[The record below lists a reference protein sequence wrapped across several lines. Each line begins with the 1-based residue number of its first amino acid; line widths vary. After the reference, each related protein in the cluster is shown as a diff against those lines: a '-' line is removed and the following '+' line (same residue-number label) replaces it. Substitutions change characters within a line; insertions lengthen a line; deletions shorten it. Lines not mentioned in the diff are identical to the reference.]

1 MGAANVKTRGPGCRG
16 FSQADLLASTVCL
29 LLLAAILSPSLTQA
43 RARSQ
48 EATCDANLRAI
59 GQAMHIYANDNAE
72 WFPIHFF
79 RGRNAPPTDPP
90 FEDSVHWV
98 GTMGS
103 NDFLRISEQT
113 SSTHSPDRN
122 HPSRSLFLLIIDG
135 LLTPG
140 HFVCPSSGD
149 TVDDLWNYGPDA
161 GGPGQRELGEPGV
174 NRFDFRGYENLSY
187 GYQLPYGRRAKP
199 RETLDP
205 QMPISADKGPYY
217 RASRWRVA
225 GTRTVHERR
234 SRVDPPREWLDLS
247 LDEILAMTTEWEPY
261 NSRNHDGDGQ
271 NVLLVDGS
279 VTFAPTPIVGIDYD
293 NIYAFQNS
301 TTDPHEIMIGVVPD
315 AEQAWGPLTNTDSV
329 LVP

>member
-1 MGAANVKTRGPGCRG
+1 MRGGDRRIWGPRRRG
-16 FSQADLLASTVCL
+16 FSHTDLLTSMVCL
-29 LLLAAILSPSLTQA
+29 LVLTAILSASLTRA

-48 EATCDANLRAI
+48 EATCEANLHAI
-59 GQAMHIYANDNAE
+59 GMAMHIYANDNRE

-79 RGRNAPPTDPP
+79 RGRNSPPTDPP
-90 FEDSVHWV
+90 YPQSVHWV

-113 SSTHSPDRN
+113 SSTRSPDRS

-135 LLTPG
+135 IVTPE

-149 TVDDLWNYGPDA
+149 VVDDLWNYGPDA

-187 GYQLPYGRRAKP
+187 GYQLAYGRWGRP
-199 RETLDP
+199 RETLNP
-205 QMPISADKGPYY
+205 EMPIAADKGPYY
-217 RASRWRVA
+217 RASRKKVA

-247 LDEILAMTTEWEPY
+247 LDEMLAMTTEWEPY

-271 NVLLVDGS
+271 NLLLVDGS
-279 VTFAPTPIVGIDYD
+279 VMFAPTPVVGVDHD
-293 NIYAFQNS
+293 NVYTLQMS
-301 TTDPHEIMIGVVPD
+301 RTDPRETMIGVVPD
-315 AEQAWGPLTNTDSV
+315 AEQAWAPLANTDSF